1 MYYSAM
7 FHTPYTKQMSSQ
19 HCLSYI
25 WVLKCCNSPCQTSP
39 PVRAVKYQV
48 EYRENVDLRCKI
60 GALND
65 LPTLASE
72 HTRTFLCSPFQM
84 TSFWGSQL
92 SPLSP
97 NQAGRSYFISEDLE
111 PCSLTCFSSC
121 DPHSEVHES
130 HQASTSPSSALA

>member
-1 MYYSAM
+1 MCYSVM

-19 HCLSYI
+19 HCLSCI
-25 WVLKCCNSPCQTSP
+25 WVLKCCNSPCQTSS
-39 PVRAVKYQV
+39 PVRAVQYQV
-48 EYRENVDLRCKI
+48 EYIENVDLRCK
-60 GALND
+60 D
-65 LPTLASE
+65 LPTSASE
-72 HTRTFLCSPFQM
+72 HTRTFLCCPFQT

-121 DPHSEVHES
+121 DPLFEVHES
-130 HQASTSPSSALA
+130 PQASTSPSSVLA